1 MATLRTRL
9 DRLEKRNAPAPG
21 AADDSELAE
30 KLARVEAAVVASG
43 DAADRLDASPVERA
57 VRRYL
62 RGEATL
68 ADALGDLVK
77 GNAP

>member
-21 AADDSELAE
+21 ATDDSELAA
-30 KLARVEAAVVASG
+30 KLARVEASVVASG
-43 DAADRLDASPVERA
+43 DAADRLDASPIERA

-62 RGEATL
+62 RGDTDM
-68 ADALGDLVK
+68 ADALRDLVERRW
-77 GNAP
+77 P